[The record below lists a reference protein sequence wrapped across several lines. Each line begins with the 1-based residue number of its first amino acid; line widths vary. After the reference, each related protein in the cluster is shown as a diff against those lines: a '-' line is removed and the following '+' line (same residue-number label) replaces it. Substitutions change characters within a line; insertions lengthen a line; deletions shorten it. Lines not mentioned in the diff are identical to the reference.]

1 MKFKTVG
8 IVLLALALGLGSGYL
23 VRHWTAEPY
32 RPAVTQGDH
41 DAMYRAQGADVV
53 LYSLSTCPFCAKART
68 LLTDHGVAFV
78 ERTIDQSD
86 DAKAEAMA
94 LGIDSV
100 PVLFV
105 GSHRIQGYSEDTI
118 LRLLR
123 EDGAIPDV
131 PGFPAGATSR
141 SRP

>member
-78 ERTIDQSD
+78 ERTIDQSA
-86 DAKAEAMA
+86 DAKAEARD
-94 LGIDSV
+94 LGIDGV

-105 GSHRIQGYSEDTI
+105 GSHRIQGYSQETI
-118 LRLLR
+118 VRLLR
-123 EDGAIPDV
+123 EEGVLSDL
-131 PGFPAGATSR
+131 PGLPSTATE
-141 SRP
+141 

>member
-1 MKFKTVG
+1 MHFKHVG
-8 IVLLALALGLGSGYL
+8 IVLLALALGLGAGYL
-23 VRHWTAEPY
+23 VKRWTAEPY
-32 RPAVTQGDH
+32 QPAVTQGDH
-41 DAMYRAQGADVV
+41 QAMYQALGSDVV

-68 LLTDHGVAFV
+68 LLGEHGVPFV

-86 DAKAEAMA
+86 AAKAEAKE

-105 GSHRIQGYSEDTI
+105 GPHRIQGYSEGTI

-123 EDGAIPDV
+123 EDGAISDLAAL
-131 PGFPAGATSR
+131 PAAAGEQ
-141 SRP
+141 P

>member
-1 MKFKTVG
+1 MSIKQAG
-8 IVLLALALGLGSGYL
+8 IVVLALAIGLGSGYL
-23 VRHWTAEPY
+23 VKRLTAEPY
-32 RPAVTQGDH
+32 QPAVTTGNHEAIYQAH
-41 DAMYRAQGADVV
+41 GADVV

-68 LLTDHGVAFV
+68 LMSDHGVPFV